1 MLALGEERPLWRRK
15 GKGQEG
21 ESGGQGGGCGE
32 GPGGEG
38 ERPEAGG
45 GREPGQ
51 PRGWVSK
58 WGN

>member
-1 MLALGEERPLWRRK
+1 MLALGEERPLWHRM

-38 ERPEAGG
+38 GEKARGLRQEEGGSQESPGAG
-45 GREPGQ
+45 
-51 PRGWVSK
+51 
-58 WGN
+58 

>member
-1 MLALGEERPLWRRK
+1 M

-21 ESGGQGGGCGE
+21 EAGGQGGGCGE

-45 GREPGQ
+45 GREPGR
-51 PRGWVSK
+51 PRGWVSQ